1 MLYSSSEITLCKIL
15 SVDDY
20 SSLIQINLHNTFLI
34 TFYQES
40 ILSDN
45 TVHNENPKRS
55 IADNFDQNSV
65 YSQSGR
71 EYKYDNKK
79 KRTELGQ
86 LLQILEYIWSS
97 NNTQISSIARSN
109 NMSHDAATRN
119 CEKLVS
125 VGLVAGETSHDTK
138 RYRLTSQGRSF
149 LDDCRNFEDILC
161 KYNLCHALYH

>member
-1 MLYSSSEITLCKIL
+1 M
-15 SVDDY
+15 
-20 SSLIQINLHNTFLI
+20 HNAFLI
-34 TFYQES
+34 TFYQENML
-40 ILSDN
+40 IDN
-45 TVHNENPKRS
+45 IDK
-55 IADNFDQNSV
+55 NSV

-71 EYKYDNKK
+71 KYQYDNKK

-109 NMSHDAATRN
+109 NMSHDTATRN

-125 VGLVAGETSHDTK
+125 VGLVAGETIHDTK
-138 RYRLTSQGRSF
+138 RYKLTGEGRAF

-161 KYNLCHALYH
+161 KYNLSHALYH

>member
-1 MLYSSSEITLCKIL
+1 M
-15 SVDDY
+15 
-20 SSLIQINLHNTFLI
+20 
-34 TFYQES
+34 
-40 ILSDN
+40 LSDN
-45 TVHNENPKRS
+45 TIHNGDSKRS

-65 YSQSGR
+65 YLQSGH
-71 EYKYDNKK
+71 EYRSDNKK

-109 NMSHDAATRN
+109 NMSHDTATRN

-125 VGLVAGETSHDTK
+125 VGLVAEETSRDVK
-138 RYRLTSQGRSF
+138 KYKLTNEGRSF
-149 LDDCRNFEDILC
+149 LNDCRNFEGILC